1 MSISCPIEDQEIK
14 NALWTMKPFKALG
27 PNGLYAGFFQHF
39 WLLVGDSVKC
49 TVKEAFAASKVPQN
63 LNKTLITL
71 IPKLLGVDKLSNYRP
86 ISLCNTIYKIITKII
101 VMRIRPLL
109 PRIISP
115 MQSTFVPRRKG
126 LDNMIITQEIIHT
139 MSGKKG
145 KTGFMA
151 LKIDLKKAYDRL
163 EWSFIRDTL
172 ILFNIPK
179 YLMDVIMS
187 CVSSSSIAVLL
198 NGGALEEFQPSRGTR
213 KGDPLSPNIFIICM
227 EVLGYMIKDKCDS
240 NLWDPVKSSR
250 GSLAFS
256 HLFFIDDLVLFGK
269 ADMKNC

>member
-109 PRIISP
+109 PRTISP

-126 LDNMIITQEIIHT
+126 LDNMIITQDIIHP

-179 YLMDVIMS
+179 YLVDVIMS